1 MTKKILSI
9 IALVASVAACT
20 DDYKDWAD
28 PQTVPQPTTVSFA
41 DGSVTTVG
49 TIDFNSVSDERVQ
62 VCQINAPTASDADY
76 APFYSIRL
84 LGFKPDILGHTPVK
98 IENYDIAADGTMLA
112 SDLQNFIIDY
122 WGHSPVER
130 DVEATI
136 SMWLGNGATT
146 VKTATSAP
154 FTIRAIPQAP
164 NIETA
169 YYLTGSING
178 WDNTDTTYKLTND
191 GSDPYDN
198 PVFKLRIPASEDGS
212 NIEFKMTPESG
223 IGGDWSGCLAAA
235 AEEGKFNYDND
246 GGNLVITADPD
257 ALFYDLTFDMLDQ
270 TWTATPVGFNEFI
283 YEIGNESS
291 WSEPHPLYGNGL
303 GQYAA
308 IIYLDGEF
316 KFKPNKDNWDG
327 DWEKV
332 SGDATGGTLTAD
344 GGSNVDG
351 VAPGYYYVQ
360 VDLKEMTYKITPVN
374 SISIIGSVRG
384 SWDTDVD
391 MTYNDML
398 KCWEARET
406 LNAGEFKFRL
416 NHDWGINWGGTLD
429 ELTQD
434 GANLQLAA
442 DGPYIIRLYL
452 NGEGPARCTVK
463 EDSGY
468 PDNYYE
474 IGNEGGWSTS
484 HLLLGNGNGQY
495 QGYYWLDGEYKFKPN
510 KDNWDNDLEYVSGNT
525 TSGTL
530 TDGGG
535 PNCPDPGA
543 GFYQINLDATS
554 MTFSLMKIESI
565 SMIGGF
571 NGWNDDLEL
580 TYNSAEGCWE
590 VTTDAV
596 SGEFKFRANHDW
608 AINWGGDTGNLT
620 QDGSN
625 LNIEAGT
632 YKFQLYITYTG
643 NNKVVITKQ

>member
-1 MTKKILSI
+1 M
-9 IALVASVAACT
+9 
-20 DDYKDWAD
+20 
-28 PQTVPQPTTVSFA
+28 PQPETVSFGN
-41 DGSVTTVG
+41 GSVSTVG
-49 TIDFNSVSDERVQ
+49 VIDFNSVTADKVK
-62 VCQINAPTASDADY
+62 VCNITAPTSTDAGY
-76 APFYSIRL
+76 KLTSYVITHWWRA
-84 LGFKPDILGHTPVK
+84 T
-98 IENYDIAADGTMLA
+98 YDIAADGTMSA
-112 SDLQNFIIDY
+112 ADLQGYVAKTF
-122 WGHSPVER
+122 GRRPVER
-130 DVEATI
+130 DVEATV
-136 SMWLGNGATT
+136 SMWLTNGSTT
-146 VKTATSAP
+146 VKIISDVFHIT
-154 FTIRAIPQAP
+154 AIPQAP
-164 NIETA
+164 NIEAA

-191 GSDPYDN
+191 GSDPYEN
-198 PVFKLRIPASEDGS
+198 PTFKVRIPAAEDGG

-223 IGGDWSGCLAAA
+223 LGGDWSGCLAAA
-235 AEEGKFNYDND
+235 EEEGKFNYNND

-257 ALFYDLTFDMLDQ
+257 ALFYDLTFNMLDQ
-270 TWTATPVGFNEFI
+270 TWSAPVGFNEFI
-283 YEIGNESS
+283 YEIGNESG

-303 GQYAA
+303 GQYEA
-308 IIYLDGEF
+308 IIWLDGEF

-327 DWEKV
+327 DWEKA
-332 SGDATGGTLTAD
+332 SGDATGGTLTTD
-344 GGSNVDG
+344 GGPNIDG
-351 VAPGYYYVQ
+351 VAAGFYLVQ
-360 VDLKEMTYKITPVN
+360 VDLKEMTYTITAVN

-384 SWDTDVD
+384 SWDTDID
-391 MTYNDML
+391 MTYNENF

-406 LNAGEFKFRL
+406 LNAGEYKFRM
-416 NHDWGINWGGTLD
+416 NHDWGINWGGAMDNL
-429 ELTQD
+429 EHN

-442 DGPYIIRLYL
+442 DGAYIIRFFI
-452 NGEGPARCTVK
+452 NGDGPAYCTVK

-468 PDNYYE
+468 PDFFYE

-484 HLLLGNGNGQY
+484 HLLLGDGNGKY
-495 QGYYWLDGEYKFKPN
+495 QGYYWLDGEFKFKPN

-525 TSGTL
+525 ISGTL

-543 GFYQINLDATS
+543 GFYQINLDAAG
-554 MTFSLMKIESI
+554 MTYSLLKIESI

-571 NGWNDDLEL
+571 NGWSDDLEM

-608 AINWGGDTGNLT
+608 AINWGGSENDLV

-632 YKFQLYITYTG
+632 YKFQLYISYAG